1 MMLYDEFNTYKN
13 FAGAEVFKNKALEKT
28 EILRNLNPAFAARDY
43 QKEALGRFYYYC
55 EEYHQKQK
63 PIHLMFNMATGSGKT
78 LIMAANILYLY
89 QKGYRNF
96 IFFTRLGNIIQK
108 TKANFLDPASRK
120 YLFADKIL
128 FGGKEVKINEVDN
141 FEGVNDANI
150 NIIFSTTSLLHS
162 RFNYARENV
171 LTYEDFEDKKIVLI
185 ADEAHNL
192 SAETNGKISKTDEED
207 RRNWEN
213 TVMRILNANSQKENV
228 LLEFTATAR
237 LEQEYPEIIEKYKDK
252 AIYRYDLKEYRLD
265 GFSKDVRT
273 LQIDAPIME
282 RALSAVIISQ
292 YRLKIAGKHKIALKP
307 VVMFKA
313 NRVSI
318 PKEGIS
324 KEHNPQIVVSSIF
337 KGSFHKLIAGLNE
350 KTIQQQAKIKD
361 ETLQKAFR
369 FFNEHKIS
377 LSNLVAEI
385 KNDFAPE
392 KCLTVDDDK
401 DLEQKQILLNSLEDR
416 NNEIRAVFA
425 TEKLN
430 EGWDVLNLF
439 DIVRLYNSRDAKG
452 NKPGKTTVQEAQL
465 IGRGARYY
473 PFTIADFTDPHR
485 RKYDADAQNEL
496 RILEQ
501 LYYHSVTNPRYI
513 QELETVLVRE
523 GIIPSR
529 TVQKEIRIKA
539 DFKLSDF
546 WKKGYIF
553 LNSRKQNLGKD
564 VFTLSDAKA
573 VFDYNAESNIFQ
585 LPTREAI
592 EKDLFVAGAGVGEKA
607 KTEIKEYKFAD
618 LGMHVI
624 RTALMKTPSGQ
635 FDELR
640 RIFGN
645 IESAKDFISNE
656 KYLGGIK
663 IKVKGTNE
671 QVENLL
677 QAEKLSI
684 AGFVVDKVLG
694 IASKEKKEHYGTK
707 EFKAHLIQK
716 IFENDKVLQ
725 LDSESP
731 RALNMRD
738 FDFSSKDWFA
748 QNEIWGT
755 SEEEAFLRFIDEAVS
770 KLKKKYQDIAL
781 LRNEQFFKI
790 YSFENGEPFYPDFV
804 LFLTEKKTKQEVVY
818 QVFIEPKGDQFL
830 DAQNTFE
837 QSKESWKQKLLLEI
851 ESNHIVDLKIEN
863 KDFRLIGLPFYN
875 KQLQEKFSEAFE
887 RFVGSPAK
895 EKSDLFFRD
904 VIPEATYAEGYLPIY
919 DLQAVATSFRE
930 QKTPTIKSWK
940 PMKKKFKQGYFIAQ
954 VIGKSMESTIPD
966 GSWCLFRPDQGG
978 TRDGKIVLVESR
990 RVTDPE
996 TQQSFTIKR
1005 YKSEKRQ
1012 FKDETWIHTKITLSP
1027 DNKEFKD
1034 IVLKN
1039 VREDEFHIAAEFVEV
1054 IDVGEAQSLKGE

>member
-1 MMLYDEFNTYKN
+1 MLYEEFNVLKKALSSDNAFFT
-13 FAGAEVFKNKALEKT
+13 AKALEKRD
-28 EILRNLNPAFAARDY
+28 ILKNLNSAFPVREY

-78 LIMAANILYLY
+78 LIMAANLLFFY

-108 TKANFLDPASRK
+108 TKANFLDPNSKK
-120 YLFADKIL
+120 YLFANKITL
-128 FGGKEVKINEVDN
+128 GNQEIKIKEVDN
-141 FEGVNDANI
+141 FEGVNDDDI
-150 NIIFSTTSLLHS
+150 NIIFSTTALLHS
-162 RFNYARENV
+162 RFNFARENV
-171 LTYEDFEDKKIVLI
+171 LTYEDFADKKIVLI

-192 SAETNGKISKTDEED
+192 SAETNGKISKTEDED
-207 RRNWEN
+207 RQNWEN

-237 LEQEYPEIIEKYKDK
+237 LEQEYPEILEKYNDK

-273 LQIDAPIME
+273 LQINAPIME

-292 YRLKIAGKHKIALKP
+292 YRRKVAEKHKIALKP

-337 KGSFHKLIAGLNE
+337 KESFHKLISELGE
-350 KTIQQQAKIKD
+350 KHLKQQTVIKD
-361 ETLQKAFR
+361 ATLQKAFQ
-369 FFNEHKIS
+369 FFNEQKIS
-377 LSNLVAEI
+377 LADLVAEI

-392 KCLTVDDDK
+392 KCLTVDEDK
-401 DLEQKQILLNSLEDR
+401 DLEQKQILLNSLEEQ
-416 NNEIRAVFA
+416 NNEIRAIFA

-439 DIVRLYNSRDAKG
+439 DIVRLYNSRDAKS

-473 PFTIADFTDPHR
+473 PFTLGEFTDVYR
-485 RKYDADAQNEL
+485 RKFDTDTQNEL

-513 QELETVLVRE
+513 QELESVLVRE
-523 GIIPSR
+523 GIMPSR
-529 TVQKEIRIKA
+529 TVQKEIKIKS
-539 DFKLSDF
+539 DFKNSDF

-553 LNSRKQNLGKD
+553 LNSRKENLGKD
-564 VFTLSDAKA
+564 VFALSDAKA
-573 VFDYNAESNIFQ
+573 EFDHNAEINIFQ

-592 EKDLFVAGAGVGEKA
+592 EKDLFVAGAGAGIKA
-607 KTEIKEYKFAD
+607 KIEIRDFKIAD
-618 LGMHVI
+618 LGTHI
-624 RTALMKTPSGQ
+624 ARTALAKIPAGR
-635 FDELR
+635 FDELKK
-640 RIFGN
+640 IFGN

-663 IKVKGTNE
+663 SKVKGTAE

-677 QAEKLSI
+677 QIEKLSI
-684 AGFVVDKVLG
+684 AGFVIDKVLETAG
-694 IASKEKKEHYGTK
+694 KEKKEYYGTK

-731 RALNMRD
+731 RAQNMRD
-738 FDFSSKDWFA
+738 FDFSSRDWFA

-755 SEEEAFLRFIDEAVS
+755 SEEESFLRFIDEAIT

-790 YSFENGEPFYPDFV
+790 YSIENGEPFYPDFV
-804 LFLTEKKTKQEVVY
+804 LFLTEKKTKKEVMY
-818 QVFIEPKGDQFL
+818 QIFVEPKGDQFL

-837 QSKESWKQKLLLEI
+837 QSKEGWKQRLLIEI
-851 ESNHIVDLKIEN
+851 EKSYTVDLKINN
-863 KDFRLIGLPFYN
+863 KKFRLIGLPFFN
-875 KQLQEKFSEAFE
+875 EGRINIALHQKFEKVFYE
-887 RFVGSPAK
+887 RF
-895 EKSDLFFRD
+895 
-904 VIPEATYAEGYLPIY
+904 
-919 DLQAVATSFRE
+919 
-930 QKTPTIKSWK
+930 
-940 PMKKKFKQGYFIAQ
+940 
-954 VIGKSMESTIPD
+954 
-966 GSWCLFRPDQGG
+966 C
-978 TRDGKIVLVESR
+978 
-990 RVTDPE
+990 
-996 TQQSFTIKR
+996 
-1005 YKSEKRQ
+1005 
-1012 FKDETWIHTKITLSP
+1012 
-1027 DNKEFKD
+1027 N
-1034 IVLKN
+1034 N
-1039 VREDEFHIAAEFVEV
+1039 N
-1054 IDVGEAQSLKGE
+1054 

>member
-1 MMLYDEFNTYKN
+1 MLYDEFNSYKN
-13 FAGAEVFKNKALEKT
+13 FAGADVFKNKATEKT
-28 EILRNLNPAFAARDY
+28 DILKNLNPAFPAREY

-78 LIMAANILYLY
+78 LIMAANLLYFY

-108 TKANFLDPASRK
+108 TKANFLDPNSKK
-120 YLFADKIL
+120 YLFADKIIL
-128 FGGKEVKINEVDN
+128 GGQEIKIKEVDN
-141 FEGVNDANI
+141 FEGVNDDDI
-150 NIIFSTTSLLHS
+150 NIIFSTTALLHS
-162 RFNYARENV
+162 RFNFARENV
-171 LTYEDFEDKKIVLI
+171 LTYEDFADKKIVLL

-192 SAETNGKISKTDEED
+192 SAETNGKISKTEEED

-213 TVMRILNANSQKENV
+213 TVVRILNANSQKENV

-237 LEQEYPEIIEKYKDK
+237 LEQEYPEILEKYKDK

-273 LQIDAPIME
+273 LQINAPIME

-292 YRLKIAGKHKIALKP
+292 YRRKIAEKYKIALKP

-337 KGSFHKLIAGLNE
+337 KESFHKLISGLGE
-350 KTIQQQAKIKD
+350 KQLKQQILIKD
-361 ETLQKAFR
+361 ATLQKAFQ
-369 FFNEHKIS
+369 FFNEQKIT
-377 LSNLVAEI
+377 LADLVAEI

-392 KCLTVDDDK
+392 KCLTVDEDK
-401 DLEQKQILLNSLEDR
+401 DLEQKQILLNSLEDQ
-416 NNEIRAVFA
+416 NNEIRAIFA

-439 DIVRLYNSRDAKG
+439 DIVRLYNSRDAKS

-473 PFTIADFTDPHR
+473 PFTFGEFTDAYR
-485 RKYDADAQNEL
+485 RKFDTDTQNEL

-513 QELETVLVRE
+513 QELESVLVRE
-523 GIIPSR
+523 GIMPSR
-529 TVQKEIRIKA
+529 TIQKEIKIKN
-539 DFKLSDF
+539 DFKNSDF

-553 LNSRKQNLGKD
+553 LNSRKENLGKD
-564 VFTLSDAKA
+564 VFALSDAKA
-573 VFDYNAESNIFQ
+573 EFDHNAEINIFQ

-592 EKDLFVAGAGVGEKA
+592 EKDLFVAGAETGVKA
-607 KTEIKEYKFAD
+607 KTEIREFKLAD
-618 LGMHVI
+618 FGMHII
-624 RTALMKTPSGQ
+624 RTALTKIPVGR
-635 FDELR
+635 FNELKK
-640 RIFGN
+640 IFGN
-645 IESAKDFISNE
+645 IESVKDFISNE
-656 KYLGGIK
+656 KYLGDIK
-663 IKVKGTNE
+663 IKVKGTSE

-677 QAEKLSI
+677 QTEKLNI
-684 AGFVVDKVLG
+684 AGFVIDKVLE
-694 IASKEKKEHYGTK
+694 IASKEKKEYYGTK

-731 RALNMRD
+731 RAQSMKD
-738 FDFSSKDWFA
+738 FDFGTRDWFA

-755 SEEEAFLRFIDEAVS
+755 SEEESFLRFIDEAIT

-804 LFLTEKKTKQEVVY
+804 LFLTEKKTKQEVMY
-818 QVFIEPKGDQFL
+818 QIFVEPKGDQFL

-837 QSKESWKQKLLLEI
+837 QSKEGWKQKLLIEI
-851 ESNHIVDLKIEN
+851 EKNHTVDLKIEN
-863 KDFRLIGLPFYN
+863 KDFRLIGLPFFN
-875 KQLQEKFSEAFE
+875 EGQVNSALREKFEEVFAKQL
-887 RFVGSPAK
+887 
-895 EKSDLFFRD
+895 L
-904 VIPEATYAEGYLPIY
+904 
-919 DLQAVATSFRE
+919 
-930 QKTPTIKSWK
+930 
-940 PMKKKFKQGYFIAQ
+940 
-954 VIGKSMESTIPD
+954 
-966 GSWCLFRPDQGG
+966 
-978 TRDGKIVLVESR
+978 
-990 RVTDPE
+990 
-996 TQQSFTIKR
+996 
-1005 YKSEKRQ
+1005 
-1012 FKDETWIHTKITLSP
+1012 
-1027 DNKEFKD
+1027 N
-1034 IVLKN
+1034 
-1039 VREDEFHIAAEFVEV
+1039 
-1054 IDVGEAQSLKGE
+1054 

>member
-1 MMLYDEFNTYKN
+1 MLYDEFNSYKN
-13 FAGAEVFKNKALEKT
+13 FAGADVFKNKATEKT
-28 EILRNLNPAFAARDY
+28 DILKNLNPAFSAREY

-55 EEYHQKQK
+55 EEYHQKLK

-78 LIMAANILYLY
+78 LIMAANLLYFY

-108 TKANFLDPASRK
+108 TKANFLDPSSKK
-120 YLFADKIL
+120 YLFADKITL
-128 FGGKEVKINEVDN
+128 GGQEIKIKEVDN
-141 FEGVNDANI
+141 FEGVNEDDI
-150 NIIFSTTSLLHS
+150 NIIFSTTALLHS
-162 RFNYARENV
+162 RFNFARENV
-171 LTYEDFEDKKIVLI
+171 LTYEDFADKKIVLI

-192 SAETNGKISKTDEED
+192 SAETNAKISKTEEED

-213 TVMRILNANSQKENV
+213 TVMRILNANSQKDNV

-237 LEQEYPEIIEKYKDK
+237 LEQEYPEILEKYKDK

-273 LQIDAPIME
+273 LQINAPIME

-292 YRLKIAGKHKIALKP
+292 YRRKVAEKYKIALKP

-337 KGSFHKLIAGLNE
+337 KDSLHKLISELGE
-350 KTIQQQAKIKD
+350 KHLKQQTAIKD
-361 ETLQKAFR
+361 ATLQKAFQ
-369 FFNEHKIS
+369 FFNEQKIT
-377 LSNLVAEI
+377 LADLVAEI
-385 KNDFAPE
+385 KSDFAPE
-392 KCLTVDDDK
+392 KCLTVDEDK
-401 DLEQKQILLNSLEDR
+401 DLEQKQILLNSLEDQ
-416 NNEIRAVFA
+416 NNEIRAIFA

-439 DIVRLYNSRDAKG
+439 DIVRLYNSRDAKS

-473 PFTIADFTDPHR
+473 PFTLGEFTDAYR
-485 RKYDADAQNEL
+485 RKFDTDIQNEL

-513 QELETVLVRE
+513 QELESVLVRE
-523 GIIPSR
+523 GIMPSR
-529 TVQKEIRIKA
+529 TVQKEIKIKSN
-539 DFKLSDF
+539 FKNSDF

-553 LNSRKQNLGKD
+553 LNSRKENLGKD
-564 VFTLSDAKA
+564 VFALSDAKA
-573 VFDYNAESNIFQ
+573 EFDHNAEINIFQ

-592 EKDLFVAGAGVGEKA
+592 EKDLFVAGAGAGVKA
-607 KTEIKEYKFAD
+607 KIEIRDYKIAD
-618 LGMHVI
+618 LGTHIVRI
-624 RTALMKTPSGQ
+624 ALAKMPAGR
-635 FDELR
+635 FDELKK
-640 RIFGN
+640 IFGN

-663 IKVKGTNE
+663 IKVKGTSE

-677 QAEKLSI
+677 QIEKLNI
-684 AGFVVDKVLG
+684 AGFVIDKVLEVAG
-694 IASKEKKEHYGTK
+694 KEKKEYYGTK

-731 RALNMRD
+731 RAQNMRD
-738 FDFSSKDWFA
+738 FDFSSRDWFA

-755 SEEEAFLRFIDEAVS
+755 SEEESFLRFIDEAIT

-804 LFLTEKKTKQEVVY
+804 LFLTEKKTKQEVMY
-818 QVFIEPKGDQFL
+818 QIFVEPKGDQFL

-837 QSKESWKQKLLLEI
+837 QSKEGWKQKLLIEI
-851 ESNHIVDLKIEN
+851 EKNHTVDLKIEN
-863 KDFRLIGLPFYN
+863 KDFRLIGLPFFN
-875 KQLQEKFSEAFE
+875 EGQVNSALREKFEEVFEKQL
-887 RFVGSPAK
+887 
-895 EKSDLFFRD
+895 
-904 VIPEATYAEGYLPIY
+904 
-919 DLQAVATSFRE
+919 
-930 QKTPTIKSWK
+930 
-940 PMKKKFKQGYFIAQ
+940 
-954 VIGKSMESTIPD
+954 
-966 GSWCLFRPDQGG
+966 
-978 TRDGKIVLVESR
+978 
-990 RVTDPE
+990 
-996 TQQSFTIKR
+996 
-1005 YKSEKRQ
+1005 
-1012 FKDETWIHTKITLSP
+1012 LS
-1027 DNKEFKD
+1027 
-1034 IVLKN
+1034 
-1039 VREDEFHIAAEFVEV
+1039 
-1054 IDVGEAQSLKGE
+1054 

>member
-1 MMLYDEFNTYKN
+1 MLYDEFNSYKN
-13 FAGAEVFKNKALEKT
+13 FAGADVFKNKATEKLD
-28 EILRNLNPAFAARDY
+28 IFKNLNPVFPAREY

-108 TKANFLDPASRK
+108 TKANFLDPNSKK
-120 YLFADKIL
+120 YLFADKITL
-128 FGGKEVKINEVDN
+128 GGQEIKIKEVDN
-141 FEGVNDANI
+141 FEGVNGDDI
-150 NIIFSTTSLLHS
+150 NIIFSTTALLHS
-162 RFNYARENV
+162 RFNFARENV
-171 LTYEDFEDKKIVLI
+171 LTYEDFVDKKIVLI

-192 SAETNGKISKTDEED
+192 SAETSGKKNKAEEED

-213 TVMRILNANSQKENV
+213 TVMRILNANSKKDNV

-237 LEQEYPEIIEKYKDK
+237 LEQEYPEILEKYKDK

-273 LQIDAPIME
+273 LQINAPIME

-292 YRLKIAGKHKIALKP
+292 YRRKVAEKYKIALKP

-324 KEHNPQIVVSSIF
+324 REHNPQIVVSSIF
-337 KGSFHKLIAGLNE
+337 KDSFHKLISELGE
-350 KTIQQQAKIKD
+350 KHLKQQTKIKD
-361 ETLQKAFR
+361 ATLQQAFQ
-369 FFNEHKIS
+369 FFNEQKIT
-377 LSNLVAEI
+377 LADLVAEI
-385 KNDFAPE
+385 KNDFAAE

-401 DLEQKQILLNSLEDR
+401 DVEQKQILLNTLEDQ
-416 NNEIRAVFA
+416 NNEIRAIFA

-439 DIVRLYNSRDAKG
+439 DIVRLYNSRDAKS

-473 PFTIADFTDPHR
+473 PFTLGEFTDAYR
-485 RKYDADAQNEL
+485 RKFDTDIQNEL

-513 QELETVLVRE
+513 QELESVLVRE
-523 GIIPSR
+523 GIMPSR
-529 TVQKEIRIKA
+529 TVQKEIKIKD
-539 DFKLSDF
+539 DFKNSDF

-553 LNSRKQNLGKD
+553 LNSRKENLGKD
-564 VFTLSDAKA
+564 VFALADAKA
-573 VFDYNAESNIFQ
+573 EFDHNAEINIFQ

-592 EKDLFVAGAGVGEKA
+592 EKDLFVAGAGDGVKA
-607 KTEIKEYKFAD
+607 KIEIRDYKIAD
-618 LGMHVI
+618 LGVHIV
-624 RTALMKTPSGQ
+624 RTALAKIPAGR
-635 FDELR
+635 FDELKK
-640 RIFGN
+640 IFGN

-656 KYLGGIK
+656 KYLGGL
-663 IKVKGTNE
+663 KVKVRGTSE
-671 QVENLL
+671 QVDNLL
-677 QAEKLSI
+677 QIEKLNI
-684 AGFVVDKVLG
+684 AGFVIDKVLE
-694 IASKEKKEHYGTK
+694 IASKEKKEYYGTK

-731 RALNMRD
+731 RAQNMRD
-738 FDFSSKDWFA
+738 FDFSSRDWFA

-755 SEEEAFLRFIDEAVS
+755 SEEESFLRFIDEAIT
-770 KLKKKYQDIAL
+770 KLKRKYQDIAL

-804 LFLTEKKTKQEVVY
+804 LFLTEKKTKQEVMY
-818 QVFIEPKGDQFL
+818 QILIEPKGDQFL

-837 QSKESWKQKLLLEI
+837 QSKEGWKQKLLTEI
-851 ESNHIVDLKIEN
+851 EKSHSVDLKIEN
-863 KDFRLIGLPFYN
+863 KDFRLIGLPFFN
-875 KQLQEKFSEAFE
+875 EGQVNSALREKFEEVFEKQL
-887 RFVGSPAK
+887 
-895 EKSDLFFRD
+895 L
-904 VIPEATYAEGYLPIY
+904 
-919 DLQAVATSFRE
+919 
-930 QKTPTIKSWK
+930 
-940 PMKKKFKQGYFIAQ
+940 
-954 VIGKSMESTIPD
+954 
-966 GSWCLFRPDQGG
+966 
-978 TRDGKIVLVESR
+978 
-990 RVTDPE
+990 
-996 TQQSFTIKR
+996 
-1005 YKSEKRQ
+1005 
-1012 FKDETWIHTKITLSP
+1012 
-1027 DNKEFKD
+1027 N
-1034 IVLKN
+1034 
-1039 VREDEFHIAAEFVEV
+1039 
-1054 IDVGEAQSLKGE
+1054 

>member
-1 MMLYDEFNTYKN
+1 MLYDEFNSYKN
-13 FAGAEVFKNKALEKT
+13 FAGADVFKNKATEKT
-28 EILRNLNPAFAARDY
+28 DILKNLNPAFSAREY

-55 EEYHQKQK
+55 EEYHQKLK

-78 LIMAANILYLY
+78 LIMAANLLYFY

-108 TKANFLDPASRK
+108 TKANFLDPNSKK
-120 YLFADKIL
+120 YLFADKITL
-128 FGGKEVKINEVDN
+128 GGQEIKIKEVDN
-141 FEGVNDANI
+141 FEGVNGDDI
-150 NIIFSTTSLLHS
+150 NIIFSTTALLHS
-162 RFNYARENV
+162 RFNFARENV
-171 LTYEDFEDKKIVLI
+171 LTYEDFADKKIVLI

-192 SAETNGKISKTDEED
+192 SAETNGKISKTEEED

-213 TVMRILNANSQKENV
+213 TVMRILNANSQKDNV

-237 LEQEYPEIIEKYKDK
+237 LEQEYPEILEKYKDK

-273 LQIDAPIME
+273 LQINAPIME

-292 YRLKIAGKHKIALKP
+292 YRRKVAEKYKIALKP

-337 KGSFHKLIAGLNE
+337 KDSFHKLISELGE
-350 KTIQQQAKIKD
+350 KHLKQQTAIKD
-361 ETLQKAFR
+361 ATLQKAFQ
-369 FFNEHKIS
+369 FFNEQKIT
-377 LSNLVAEI
+377 LADLVAEI
-385 KNDFAPE
+385 KSDFAPE
-392 KCLTVDDDK
+392 KCLTVDEDK
-401 DLEQKQILLNSLEDR
+401 DLEQKQILLNSLEDQ
-416 NNEIRAVFA
+416 NNEIRAIFA

-439 DIVRLYNSRDAKG
+439 DIVRLYNSRDAKS
-452 NKPGKTTVQEAQL
+452 NTPGKTTVQEAQL

-473 PFTIADFTDPHR
+473 PFTLGEFTDAYR
-485 RKYDADAQNEL
+485 RKFDTDIQNEL

-513 QELETVLVRE
+513 QELESVLVRE
-523 GIIPSR
+523 GIMPSR
-529 TVQKEIRIKA
+529 TVQKEIKIKSN
-539 DFKLSDF
+539 FKNSDF

-553 LNSRKQNLGKD
+553 LNSRKENLGKD
-564 VFTLSDAKA
+564 VFALSDAKA
-573 VFDYNAESNIFQ
+573 EFDHNAEINIFQ

-592 EKDLFVAGAGVGEKA
+592 EKDLFVAGAGAGVKA
-607 KTEIKEYKFAD
+607 KIETMDYKIAD
-618 LGMHVI
+618 LGTHIV
-624 RTALMKTPSGQ
+624 RTALAKIPAGR
-635 FDELR
+635 FDELKK
-640 RIFGN
+640 IFGN

-663 IKVKGTNE
+663 IKVKGTSE

-677 QAEKLSI
+677 QIEKLSI
-684 AGFVVDKVLG
+684 AGFVIDKVLE
-694 IASKEKKEHYGTK
+694 IAGKEKKEYYGTK

-731 RALNMRD
+731 RAQNMRD
-738 FDFSSKDWFA
+738 FDFGTRDWFA

-755 SEEEAFLRFIDEAVS
+755 SEEESFLRFIDEAII

-804 LFLTEKKTKQEVVY
+804 LLLTEKKTKQEVMY

-837 QSKESWKQKLLLEI
+837 QSKEGWKQKLLIKI
-851 ESNHIVDLKIEN
+851 EKSHTVDLKIEN
-863 KDFRLIGLPFYN
+863 KDFRLIGLPFFN
-875 KQLQEKFSEAFE
+875 EGQVNSALREKFEEVFEKQL
-887 RFVGSPAK
+887 
-895 EKSDLFFRD
+895 
-904 VIPEATYAEGYLPIY
+904 
-919 DLQAVATSFRE
+919 
-930 QKTPTIKSWK
+930 
-940 PMKKKFKQGYFIAQ
+940 
-954 VIGKSMESTIPD
+954 
-966 GSWCLFRPDQGG
+966 
-978 TRDGKIVLVESR
+978 
-990 RVTDPE
+990 
-996 TQQSFTIKR
+996 
-1005 YKSEKRQ
+1005 
-1012 FKDETWIHTKITLSP
+1012 LS
-1027 DNKEFKD
+1027 
-1034 IVLKN
+1034 
-1039 VREDEFHIAAEFVEV
+1039 
-1054 IDVGEAQSLKGE
+1054 

>member
-1 MMLYDEFNTYKN
+1 MLYDEFNSYKN
-13 FAGAEVFKNKALEKT
+13 FAGADVFKNKATEKT
-28 EILRNLNPAFAARDY
+28 DILKNLNPAFSAREY

-55 EEYHQKQK
+55 EEYHQKLK

-78 LIMAANILYLY
+78 LIMAANLLYFY

-108 TKANFLDPASRK
+108 TKANFLDPSSKK
-120 YLFADKIL
+120 YLFADKITL
-128 FGGKEVKINEVDN
+128 GGQEIKIKEVDN
-141 FEGVNDANI
+141 FEGVNEDDI
-150 NIIFSTTSLLHS
+150 NIIFSTTALLHS
-162 RFNYARENV
+162 RFNFARENV
-171 LTYEDFEDKKIVLI
+171 LTYEDFADKKIVLI

-192 SAETNGKISKTDEED
+192 SAETNAKISKTEEED

-213 TVMRILNANSQKENV
+213 TVMRILNANSQKDNV

-237 LEQEYPEIIEKYKDK
+237 LEQEYPEILEKYKDK

-273 LQIDAPIME
+273 LQINAPIME

-292 YRLKIAGKHKIALKP
+292 YRRKVAEKYKIALKP

-337 KGSFHKLIAGLNE
+337 KDSFHKLISELGE
-350 KTIQQQAKIKD
+350 KHLKQQTAIKD
-361 ETLQKAFR
+361 ATLQKAFQ
-369 FFNEHKIS
+369 FFNEQKIT
-377 LSNLVAEI
+377 LADLVAEI
-385 KNDFAPE
+385 KSDFAPE
-392 KCLTVDDDK
+392 KCLTVDEDK
-401 DLEQKQILLNSLEDR
+401 DLEQKQILLNSLEDQ
-416 NNEIRAVFA
+416 NNEIRAIFA

-439 DIVRLYNSRDAKG
+439 DIVRLYNSRDAKS

-473 PFTIADFTDPHR
+473 PFTLGEFTDAYR
-485 RKYDADAQNEL
+485 RKFDTDIQNEL

-513 QELETVLVRE
+513 QELESVLVRE
-523 GIIPSR
+523 GIMPSR
-529 TVQKEIRIKA
+529 TVQKEIKIKSN
-539 DFKLSDF
+539 FKNSDF

-553 LNSRKQNLGKD
+553 LNSRKENLGKD
-564 VFTLSDAKA
+564 VFALSDAKA
-573 VFDYNAESNIFQ
+573 EFDHNAEINIFQ

-592 EKDLFVAGAGVGEKA
+592 EKDLFVAGAGAGVKA
-607 KTEIKEYKFAD
+607 KIEIRDYKSAD
-618 LGMHVI
+618 LGTHIV
-624 RTALMKTPSGQ
+624 RTALAKMPAGR
-635 FDELR
+635 FDELKK
-640 RIFGN
+640 IFGN

-663 IKVKGTNE
+663 IKVKGTSE

-677 QAEKLSI
+677 QIEKLNI
-684 AGFVVDKVLG
+684 AGFVIDKVLEVAG
-694 IASKEKKEHYGTK
+694 KEKKEYYGTK

-731 RALNMRD
+731 RAQNMRD
-738 FDFSSKDWFA
+738 FDFSSRDWFA

-755 SEEEAFLRFIDEAVS
+755 SEEESFLRFIDEAIT

-804 LFLTEKKTKQEVVY
+804 LFLTEKKTKQEVMY
-818 QVFIEPKGDQFL
+818 QIFVEPKGDQFL

-837 QSKESWKQKLLLEI
+837 QSKEGWKQKLLIEI
-851 ESNHIVDLKIEN
+851 EKNHTVDLKIEN
-863 KDFRLIGLPFYN
+863 KDFRLIGLPFFN
-875 KQLQEKFSEAFE
+875 EGQVNSALREKFEEVFEKQL
-887 RFVGSPAK
+887 
-895 EKSDLFFRD
+895 
-904 VIPEATYAEGYLPIY
+904 
-919 DLQAVATSFRE
+919 
-930 QKTPTIKSWK
+930 
-940 PMKKKFKQGYFIAQ
+940 
-954 VIGKSMESTIPD
+954 
-966 GSWCLFRPDQGG
+966 
-978 TRDGKIVLVESR
+978 
-990 RVTDPE
+990 
-996 TQQSFTIKR
+996 
-1005 YKSEKRQ
+1005 
-1012 FKDETWIHTKITLSP
+1012 LS
-1027 DNKEFKD
+1027 
-1034 IVLKN
+1034 
-1039 VREDEFHIAAEFVEV
+1039 
-1054 IDVGEAQSLKGE
+1054 

>member
-13 FAGAEVFKNKALEKT
+13 FAGVDVFKNKALEKT
-28 EILRNLNPAFAARDY
+28 EILRNLNPAFPAREY

-108 TKANFLDPASRK
+108 TKANFLDPVSKK
-120 YLFADKIL
+120 YLFADKVI

-141 FEGVNDANI
+141 FEGVNDENI
-150 NIIFSTTSLLHS
+150 NIIFSTTSLLHT

-171 LTYEDFEDKKIVLI
+171 LTYEDFEDKRIVLI

-252 AIYRYDLKEYRLD
+252 AIYRYDLKEFRLD
-265 GFSKDVRT
+265 RFSKDVRT

-282 RALSAVIISQ
+282 RVLSAVIISQ

-318 PKEGIS
+318 PKEGVS
-324 KEHNPQIVVSSIF
+324 KEYNPQIVVSSVF
-337 KGSFHKLIAGLNE
+337 KDSFHKFIAELNE
-350 KTIQQQAKIKD
+350 KAIQQQAKIND
-361 ETLQKAFR
+361 DTLQKAFR
-369 FFNEHKIS
+369 FFKEQKIS
-377 LSNLVAEI
+377 LFNLAEEI

-392 KCLTVDDDK
+392 KCITVDDDK
-401 DLEQKQILLNSLEDR
+401 DLEKKQLLLNSLEDR

-439 DIVRLYNSRDAKG
+439 DIVRLYNTRSEFKSKLGKER
-452 NKPGKTTVQEAQL
+452 KPGKTTVQEAQL

-473 PFTIADFTDPHR
+473 PFIINEYNDAYR
-485 RKYDADAQNEL
+485 RKFDTDQGNEL

-501 LYYHSVTNPRYI
+501 LYYHSMHNPDYI
-513 QELETVLVRE
+513 SELTKVLVKE
-523 GIIPSR
+523 GIVPER
-529 TVQKEIRIKA
+529 TIKREIKIK
-539 DFKLSDF
+539 DSFKNNDF
-546 WKKGYIF
+546 WKNGYIF
-553 LNSRKQNLGKD
+553 LNLRKQNLGKD
-564 VFTLSDAKA
+564 IFALSDAKA
-573 VFDYNAESNIFQ
+573 VFDHNAEINIFQ

-592 EKDLFVAGAGVGEKA
+592 EKDLFIAGADVGEKA
-607 KTEIKEYKFAD
+607 KTEIKEFKFAD
-618 LGMHVI
+618 LGRHVI

-635 FDELR
+635 FNELSK
-640 RIFGN
+640 IFGN
-645 IESAKDFISNE
+645 IESANDFISNE
-656 KYLGGIK
+656 KYLGGLK
-663 IKVKGTNE
+663 IKVKGTTE

-677 QAEKLSI
+677 QTEKSSV
-684 AGFVVDKVLG
+684 AGFVVNKVLG
-694 IASKEKKEHYGTK
+694 IASKEKKEYYGTK
-707 EFKAHLIQK
+707 EFRAHLIQK
-716 IFENDKVLQ
+716 IFENDKILQ

-731 RALNMRD
+731 RAQNMSD
-738 FDFSSKDWFA
+738 FDFGRKEWFA

-755 SEEEAFLRFIDEAVS
+755 IEEEAFLRFIDEAVS
-770 KLKKKYQDIAL
+770 KLKNKYQDIAL

-790 YSFENGEPFYPDFV
+790 FSFESGEPFYPDFV
-804 LFLTEKKTKQEVVY
+804 LFLSEKKTIQEVVY
-818 QVFIEPKGDQFL
+818 QIFIEPKGDQFL
-830 DAQNTFE
+830 DAQNSFE
-837 QSKESWKQKLLLEI
+837 QSKENWKQKLLLEI
-851 ESNHIVDLKIEN
+851 ENNHTVDLKIEN

-875 KQLQEKFSEAFE
+875 KQLQEKFSEVFE
-887 RFVGSPAK
+887 RFVASPK
-895 EKSDLFFRD
+895 MEKSDLFFSD
-904 VIPEATYAEGYLPIY
+904 VIPEATYSKGYLPIY
-919 DLQAVATSFRE
+919 DLQAVATSFRD
-930 QKTPTIKSWK
+930 QKTPEIKCWK
-940 PMKKKFKQGYFIAQ
+940 PMKKKSKEGYFIAQ
-954 VIGKSMESTIPD
+954 VVGKSMESAIPD

-978 TRDGKIVLVESR
+978 SRNGKIVLVESR

-1054 IDVGEAQSLKGE
+1054 LI